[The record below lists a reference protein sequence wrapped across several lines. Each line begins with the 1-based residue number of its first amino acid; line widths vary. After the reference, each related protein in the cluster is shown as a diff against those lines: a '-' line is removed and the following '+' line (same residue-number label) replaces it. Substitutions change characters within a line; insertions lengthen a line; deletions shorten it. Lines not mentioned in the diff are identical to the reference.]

1 MLRRSRPA
9 RNLGFPCRGF
19 CRRLARC
26 PAGSALRCAAD
37 AGPRCQLT
45 PAGDRLDPA
54 AYAFTVRRK
63 ILAAAEAAGF
73 EHRTPYYAL
82 LVEALQTTRDIG
94 LLAEAE
100 RTLTRVDRDRA
111 GWRPPLE
118 GPLVSVVMPVHDRAA
133 LVADAIA
140 SVLAQTH
147 RNFELLVCDD
157 GSRDATPATLA
168 AIEDGRLRVFRHAE
182 KRGAAAARNTC
193 LGAARGDYI
202 AYLDSDNLW
211 HPRYLE
217 LMLEAFERWPGTT
230 ASYAGYFDVQT
241 DAAGKSF
248 LRDAKVRPFQLE
260 DQLEDPFVDL
270 NSFVHRRALFDVLGG
285 FDERL
290 VRRQD
295 YDLVMRY
302 CWARAPRH
310 VPYALNLYRRVV
322 GLGQITDTQGQDLSA
337 PALIAEKVA
346 GFYRSGVPARM
357 PGWVRKATV
366 LSWDMSRN
374 HFAKA
379 FCVAEA
385 LSRHVEVQLISFR
398 FFEEPIFRPLAEAKP
413 PFEMLSF
420 EGADFPAF
428 FDTLSRAVD
437 AIDGD
442 LIYAVKPRL
451 TSLGAALLAN
461 HLTGKPIF
469 LEANDLET
477 VVGSPTSADRHAAL
491 PLSALIERAEEAR
504 VPYADIWSQLLDA
517 CAQEIPN
524 VFTHNVNLDMHY
536 GRRSYQMR
544 NVKDETVYDPAA
556 YDREAVR
563 AELGFGPEDRVILFG
578 GMVRRHKGVFELLR
592 AGGDGWGRLTGC

>member
-1 MLRRSRPA
+1 
-9 RNLGFPCRGF
+9 
-19 CRRLARC
+19 
-26 PAGSALRCAAD
+26 
-37 AGPRCQLT
+37 
-45 PAGDRLDPA
+45 
-54 AYAFTVRRK
+54 
-63 ILAAAEAAGF
+63 
-73 EHRTPYYAL
+73 
-82 LVEALQTTRDIG
+82 
-94 LLAEAE
+94 
-100 RTLTRVDRDRA
+100 
-111 GWRPPLE
+111 
-118 GPLVSVVMPVHDRAA
+118 MPVHDRGA

-202 AYLDSDNLW
+202 AYLNSDNLW

-398 FFEEPIFRPLAEAKP
+398 FFEEPIFRPLAEA
-413 PFEMLSF
+413 
-420 EGADFPAF
+420 
-428 FDTLSRAVD
+428 
-437 AIDGD
+437 
-442 LIYAVKPRL
+442 
-451 TSLGAALLAN
+451 
-461 HLTGKPIF
+461 
-469 LEANDLET
+469 EA
-477 VVGSPTSADRHAAL
+477 
-491 PLSALIERAEEAR
+491 
-504 VPYADIWSQLLDA
+504 
-517 CAQEIPN
+517 
-524 VFTHNVNLDMHY
+524 
-536 GRRSYQMR
+536 
-544 NVKDETVYDPAA
+544 
-556 YDREAVR
+556 AVR
-563 AELGFGPEDRVILFG
+563 DAEL
-578 GMVRRHKGVFELLR
+578 RRR
-592 AGGDGWGRLTGC
+592 